1 MPAVLPKKPLSDKF
15 KKLETLGFIELATS
29 LDVSEIKVELDANPD
44 LWNKYGFR
52 KTAPNTP
59 HTQMTDIWIRS
70 NKLENVGPH
79 FCDEHYPIWYEAGK
93 RLPATKKFIMDLM
106 AWVGGEN
113 LGGVL
118 ITRIP
123 PGFKI
128 DKHIDDTW
136 HAKFFDKFY
145 LQIQGHPDQAFVS
158 DDHDYRPNT
167 GDVYWFNNT
176 REHWVENN
184 SNIDRITLIVCIKI
198 DHD

>member
-1 MPAVLPKKPLSDKF
+1 MPAVLPIKPLSYQF
-15 KKLETLGFIELATS
+15 KNLSTLGFVELANGI
-29 LDVSEIKVELDANPD
+29 DVSEIKAELDANPD

-59 HTQMTDIWIRS
+59 HSQMSDIWVRA
-70 NKLENVGPH
+70 NKQENIGPK
-79 FCDEHYPIWYEAGK
+79 FCDEHYPVWYEASK
-93 RLPATKKFIMDLM
+93 KLPATKKFIMDLM

-118 ITRIP
+118 ITKVP
-123 PGFKI
+123 PNYKI
-128 DKHIDDTW
+128 ERHADTKW

-145 LQIQGHPDQAFVS
+145 LQIQGSPEQAFVS
-158 DDHDYRPNT
+158 EDHDYRPNT

-184 SNIDRITLIVCIKI
+184 SNIDRITLIICIKI